1 MDAARRSDSRSRPS
15 HLPTW
20 LSSSGGVSAEQSVQ
34 PLTLPTPQ
42 PRGGAPPVAAH
53 QRERQLPREA
63 QPPHTHNESHPDYWL
78 GAAAAIA
85 PRAGGEPAV
94 RSRASSRL
102 GPRAASASV
111 FAPAPAQEAGSRPAH
126 FSERGK
132 EAVRQRTTPVCF
144 FVCSVSMEHLSFCFS
159 LSLFSSL
166 LFSCRSFLHSPLLN
180 QLLVLLS
187 QRSSHASVRVLL
199 KKLKRIIGSKSN
211 SIHSSSSEGRNDRAR
226 WRTDWAPSNLHRPA
240 T

>member
-20 LSSSGGVSAEQSVQ
+20 LSSSGGVSAGQSVQ
-34 PLTLPTPQ
+34 PLTPPTPQ

-53 QRERQLPREA
+53 QRERQRPREA

-85 PRAGGEPAV
+85 PRAGGELAV

-132 EAVRQRTTPVCF
+132 KAVRQRTTPVCLF
-144 FVCSVSMEHLSFCFS
+144 FVVFPWSISLSVS
-159 LSLFSSL
+159 LSLFSSF
-166 LFSCRSFLHSPLLN
+166 LFSSRVAHFFI
-180 QLLVLLS
+180 LLS
-187 QRSSHASVRVLL
+187 L
-199 KKLKRIIGSKSN
+199 IN
-211 SIHSSSSEGRNDRAR
+211 SLFFSPKGH
-226 WRTDWAPSNLHRPA
+226 RTPRCACC
-240 T
+240 